1 MRRHRSADGFL
12 DRADAG
18 RRLGERLDL
27 LGLVAPVVLG
37 VARGGVE
44 VAAPVAAR
52 LRAPLDVLVVRKVAA
67 PGQAELGVGAVAEI
81 GPVLWD
87 VPGLTRF
94 GLVPDD
100 LAAAVDAERT
110 ECARRVA
117 AYRGGRDRTPVDGR
131 SVVVVDDGIATGV
144 TAVAALRSL
153 RTAGATRLVLAAPV
167 VAAATM
173 PALADEADDVVALLA
188 PERFGA
194 VSRFYA
200 DFDQTPDATVVR
212 LLSEARS
219 SG

>member
-1 MRRHRSADGFL
+1 VPRHRALDDFT

-18 RRLGERLDL
+18 RRLGARLEL

-52 LRAPLDVLVVRKVAA
+52 LGAPLDVLVVRKVAP
-67 PGQAELGVGAVAEI
+67 PGQPELGVGAVAEA

-94 GLVPDD
+94 GLAPGD
-100 LAAAVDAERT
+100 LAAVVEAERA
-110 ECARRVA
+110 ECARRVT
-117 AYRGGRDRTPVDGR
+117 AYRGGRDRTPVDGLP
-131 SVVVVDDGIATGV
+131 VVVVDDGIATGV

-153 RTAGATRLVLAAPV
+153 RAAGASRLVLAAPV

-173 PALADEADDVVALLA
+173 PALAAEADDVVALLA

-200 DFDQTPDATVVR
+200 DFAQTPDATVVR
-212 LLSEARS
+212 LLSEA
-219 SG
+219 GT